1 MNKFSSL
8 LCSILVLTGLQVSQ
22 AQNTGNA
29 PYSKLGIGEL
39 NTSTGNVRNF
49 GMGNLGV
56 STPNSYFVNIQ
67 NPALLVYN
75 SRVTFEIAASGQV
88 KKIENGTTSQNTSH
102 TGFGYL
108 ALALPVTKNWRTAI
122 GLKPFSSVNYN
133 TYSTGTVPGAPDN
146 IDFISGNNGE
156 GTISEAFFS
165 NGVRIYK
172 GLTVGV
178 TGSYLF
184 GGIDRNAY
192 TQLQDTAATTSPQRV
207 ILNERTN
214 YSDVMFRGG
223 LSYRQPLGKKANVT
237 AGLVYGLQTDLN
249 ATRRIS
255 QQRVRLTDATLL
267 SEVPLD
273 SLQSQETIP
282 SFIEAGLSFD
292 NNSNWVIGA
301 EFATRDWTTYRNLD
315 GNSNTNLANSYRF
328 ALGGELTPD
337 AASVES
343 YLKRV
348 TYRAGFNYANTPI
361 IINGEQLTDMS
372 VHFGA
377 TLPIGSVPRPPEYN
391 QSFVNLGVALGRNGT
406 TTGGLLRE
414 NYIRFMVGISL
425 NSVWF
430 IKPKFD

>member
-22 AQNTGNA
+22 AQNIANA

-39 NTSTGNVRNF
+39 NNNTGNVRNF

-56 STPNSYFVNIQ
+56 STPNSYFVNVQ
-67 NPALLVYN
+67 NPALLFYN
-75 SRVTFEIAASGQV
+75 SRVTFEIAVAGQA
-88 KKIENGTTSQNTSH
+88 KKIESADASQNTSY

-108 ALALPVTKNWRTAI
+108 ALALPITKNWRTAI
-122 GLKPFSSVNYN
+122 GLRPYSSVNYN
-133 TYSTGTVPGAPDN
+133 TYSVGPVPGAPEN
-146 IDFISGNNGE
+146 INYISGNNGE
-156 GTISEAFFS
+156 GTVSEAFFA
-165 NGVRIYK
+165 NGLKIYK

-192 TQLQDTAATTSPQRV
+192 TQLQDTAGTSNPQRV

-223 LSYRQPLGKKANVT
+223 LSYRQALGKKANVT

-249 ATRRIS
+249 ATRRIT
-255 QQRVRLTDATLL
+255 QQRIQLADATTL

-273 SLQSQETIP
+273 SLKSQETIP
-282 SFIEAGLSFD
+282 GYIEAGLSFD
-292 NNSNWVIGA
+292 NNRNWVIGA

-315 GNSNTNLANSYRF
+315 GNANTNLANSYRV

-337 AASVES
+337 ASSVES

-361 IINGEQLTDMS
+361 IIGGEQLTDMS

-406 TTGGLLRE
+406 TSGGLLRE

>member
-8 LCSILVLTGLQVSQ
+8 LCGILVLTSLQVSY

-29 PYSKLGIGEL
+29 PYSRLGLGEI
-39 NTSTGNVRNF
+39 NNNTGNVRNF

-56 STPNSYFVNIQ
+56 STPNSYFANVQ
-67 NPALLVYN
+67 NPALLYYN
-75 SRVTFEIAASGQV
+75 SRVTFEIAASGQA
-88 KKIENGTTSQNTSH
+88 KKIENGSTSQSTSS

-108 ALALPVTKNWRTAI
+108 ALALPVTKSWRTAI
-122 GLKPFSSVNYN
+122 GLRPFSSVNYN
-133 TYSTGTVPGAPDN
+133 TYSESTVVGAPGN
-146 IDFISGNNGE
+146 IKSISGNNGE
-156 GTISEAFFS
+156 GTISEAYFA
-165 NGVRIYK
+165 NGVKIYK

-192 TQLQDTAATTSPQRV
+192 TELQDSAGLANPQRI

-214 YSDVMFRGG
+214 YSDVMFRSGI
-223 LSYRQPLGKKANVT
+223 SYRQALGKKANVT
-237 AGLVYGLQTDLN
+237 AGLVYGLKTDLN
-249 ATRRIS
+249 STRRMN
-255 QQRVRLTDATLL
+255 QQRVSVLAGATL
-267 SEVPLD
+267 SEVPID
-273 SLQSQETIP
+273 SLKSQETLP
-282 SFIEAGLSFD
+282 SFVEAGLSFD
-292 NNSNWVIGA
+292 NNKNWVLGV
-301 EFATRDWTTYRNLD
+301 EFAARDWSAYRNIE
-315 GNSNTNLANSYRF
+315 GNQNANLTNSYRV
-328 ALGGELTPD
+328 AVGGEITPN

-348 TYRAGFNYANTPI
+348 TYRASFNYAKTPVI
-361 IINGEQLTDMS
+361 VGNEQLTDMS
-372 VHFGA
+372 IHFGT

-391 QSFVNLGVALGRNGT
+391 QSFVNLGVALGKNGT
-406 TTGGLLRE
+406 STGGLLSE